1 MENLVSGV
9 RRSRLTKALKES
21 ARTNDGKI
29 YVIPTKGKWGVK
41 NEGADRFYRIFDS
54 KSLAMK
60 AAKKKALSKGSNIVI
75 VHDKYG
81 RMATTKVYREG
92 NILP

>member
-9 RRSRLTKALKES
+9 RRSRLIKALKES
-21 ARTNDGKI
+21 ARTNEGKVH
-29 YVIPTKGKWGVK
+29 VIPTKGKWGVK
-41 NEGADRFYRIFDS
+41 NEGADRFYRIYTS

-60 AAKKKALSKGSNIVI
+60 IAKEKALAKGSNIVI

-81 RMATTKVYREG
+81 RIATTKIYTG
-92 NILP
+92 DNTLP